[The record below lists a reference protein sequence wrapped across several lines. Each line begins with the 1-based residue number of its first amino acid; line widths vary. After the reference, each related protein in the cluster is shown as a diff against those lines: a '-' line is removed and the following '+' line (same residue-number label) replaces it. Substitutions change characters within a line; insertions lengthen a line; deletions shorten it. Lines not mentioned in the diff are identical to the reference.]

1 MRIAEEILKRILKHF
16 PELESR
22 IKIIDVATPATYE
35 RYCGAYKGS
44 WMSFMSTP
52 KSKQSRGHNGKID
65 GIDNFQLSG
74 QWIYSPGGLPCAV
87 ATGKFAVQRICKA
100 EKIKL

>member
-1 MRIAEEILKRILKHF
+1 
-16 PELESR
+16 
-22 IKIIDVATPATYE
+22 
-35 RYCGAYKGS
+35 
-44 WMSFMSTP
+44 MSTP
-52 KSKQSRGHNGKID
+52 KSKQSQGHNGKID
-65 GIDNFQLSG
+65 GIDNFQISG